1 MMFNDGELMMG
12 FIKAAGAVLAL
23 AATGSIAYADSR
35 ILTASIDDKG
45 QVTAQSPTWVK
56 EVKLTAQPD
65 YFSEYKVRFVPGV
78 FKKMPRFCTVSV
90 TDVSSNEHIFY
101 GHAKL
106 GSVPA
111 INYVNVLTL
120 KVGDDKPA
128 GDSSMGFMLMCV
140 E

>member
-1 MMFNDGELMMG
+1 MMG
-12 FIKAAGAVLAL
+12 FIKTVGVILAL
-23 AATGSIAYADSR
+23 AATGSFAYADSR
-35 ILTASIDDKG
+35 IFTASVDDKG
-45 QVTAQSPTWVK
+45 QITAQSPQWLK
-56 EVKLTAQPD
+56 EIKLTAQPD

-78 FKKMPRFCTVSV
+78 FKQPPRSCTVSV

-120 KVGDDKPA
+120 KVGNNKPS

>member
-1 MMFNDGELMMG
+1 MKL
-12 FIKAAGAVLAL
+12 IKFAGAIIALL
-23 AATGSIAYADSR
+23 AAGSIAYAEGR
-35 ILTASIDDKG
+35 IFTASVNEKG
-45 QVTAQSPTWVK
+45 QVTAQSPKWLK

-65 YFSEYKVRFVPGV
+65 YFSIYKVRFIPGV
-78 FKKMPRFCTVSV
+78 FKEPPRFCTVSV

-111 INYVNVLTL
+111 INYINVLTL
-120 KVGDDKPA
+120 KVGDNKPA

>member
-1 MMFNDGELMMG
+1 MMG
-12 FIKAAGAVLAL
+12 FIKAMGVLLAL
-23 AATGSIAYADSR
+23 AATGSFAVAGNRTY
-35 ILTASIDDKG
+35 TASIDAKG
-45 QVTAQSPTWVK
+45 QITAQSPQWLK

-78 FKKMPRFCTVSV
+78 FKNPPRFCTVSV
-90 TDVSSNEHIFY
+90 TDLSSNEHIFH

-120 KVGDDKPA
+120 MVGDNKPA
-128 GDSSMGFMLMCV
+128 GDSSMDFMLMCV

>member
-1 MMFNDGELMMG
+1 MMN
-12 FIKAAGAVLAL
+12 FIKVVGAVLVL
-23 AATGSIAYADSR
+23 AATGSFAYADSR
-35 ILTASIDDKG
+35 IFTASVDNKG
-45 QVTAQSPTWVK
+45 QVIAQSPQWLK

-78 FKKMPRFCTVSV
+78 FKQSPRFCNVSV
-90 TDVSSNEHIFY
+90 TDVSSNDHIFY

-106 GSVPA
+106 GSLPA

-120 KVGDDKPA
+120 KVGDNKPA

>member
-1 MMFNDGELMMG
+1 MMG
-12 FIKAAGAVLAL
+12 FIKAAGVILAL

-35 ILTASIDDKG
+35 IFTASIDDKG

-78 FKKMPRFCTVSV
+78 FKQPPRFCTVSV

>member
-1 MMFNDGELMMG
+1 MMFNDGALMMG
-12 FIKAAGAVLAL
+12 FIKAAGVILAL
-23 AATGSIAYADSR
+23 AAAGSFACAESR
-35 ILTASIDDKG
+35 IFTASIDDKG
-45 QVTAQSPTWVK
+45 QVTAQSPQWLK

-78 FKKMPRFCTVSV
+78 FKQPPRFCSVSV
-90 TDVSSNEHIFY
+90 TDVSTTEHVFY

-120 KVGDDKPA
+120 KVGDNNPT
-128 GDSSMGFMLMCV
+128 GDSSMGFMLICI